1 MIKYMKPLKMFQ
13 ETLKRTIDM
22 PQSVFIGFN
31 VTDKNVSLAVS
42 DYCYLRA
49 RALCVLPRDQTL
61 LDNLVSK
68 VQDCGFDLEGIIVAG
83 KYHDSPPMNIHNLIH
98 DLCKKGKFQSLKY
111 ACYTDNVT
119 SPDAKYAKSQYLKLG
134 WKDSIDISLVVHM
147 LQANVD
153 VFNTLVERHK
163 K

>member
-49 RALCVLPRDQTL
+49 YGYDVLPRDQTL

-119 SPDAKYAKSQYLKLG
+119 SPNAKYLSHALE
-134 WKDSIDISLVVHM
+134 DSIDISLVVQM
-147 LQANVD
+147 LQANLD